1 MNKKI
6 KRSLIAALSVI
17 LLVVILILVK
27 NFIAS
32 KNASSTVYT
41 VKAEKYENVISVA
54 GVVSA
59 NQEQKLQALS
69 DGTVVDVFVKQGDHV
84 KKGDVIIQL
93 DDTTQQYNL
102 EKHDY
107 DLQITKING
116 SKKELSL
123 KQTERKSLVQK
134 IAERKVTATFDGI
147 IADIDVSVGD
157 SLEAKDSVGTLVDI
171 SSLIAEV
178 EIAETDVAKLK
189 VGQEVEF
196 SFPSYSGTVKGV
208 VTGWPA
214 IGEVTSR
221 GATVVKAQ
229 LKIED
234 YPESIL
240 PNFSFSGKIRI
251 SPDEN
256 YLVVERYA
264 VARENGKAYVQT
276 TDGKK
281 ISVEVVPFS
290 SEYVK
295 IIKGDVKAGDKL
307 KQLTTP
313 KQSGGRPGGNNKNGG
328 AMGGMGG
335 GMPPMGR

>member
-6 KRSLIAALSVI
+6 KRSLIAGISVVLLIVI
-17 LLVVILILVK
+17 LVLVK
-27 NFIAS
+27 NFIA
-32 KNASSTVYT
+32 KQNAANTVYV
-41 VKAEKYENVISVA
+41 VKAEKYENIISVA

-69 DGTVVDVFVKQGDHV
+69 NGTVVEVFVKQGDHV

-107 DLQITKING
+107 DLELTKING

-147 IADIDVSVGD
+147 IADIDVAVGD
-157 SLEAKDSVGTLVDI
+157 SLEAKDSVGSLVDT

-178 EIAETDVAKLK
+178 EIAETDVSKLK
-189 VGQEVEF
+189 IGQEVEF
-196 SFPSYSGTVKGV
+196 SFPSYSGTVKGY

-229 LKIED
+229 LRIED

-264 VARENGKAYVQT
+264 VARENGKAYVKT

-281 ISVEVVPFS
+281 ISVEVIPFS

-295 IIKGDVKAGDKL
+295 IISGNVKAGDKL

-313 KQSGGRPGGNNKNGG
+313 KTSGGRPGGNNRNGS
-328 AMGGMGG
+328 MGGMGG
-335 GMPPMGR
+335 MPQMRR

>member
-6 KRSLIAALSVI
+6 KRSVIGILSVVI
-17 LLVVILILVK
+17 LVVILVLVK
-27 NFIAS
+27 NFIA
-32 KNASSTVYT
+32 KRNASSIIYT
-41 VKAEKYENVISVA
+41 VKAEKYENIISVA

-69 DGTVVDVFVKQGDHV
+69 NGTVVDVFVKQGDFV
-84 KKGDVIIQL
+84 KKGDIIIQL

-102 EKHDY
+102 AKHDY
-107 DLQITKING
+107 DLELTKING

-147 IADIDVSVGD
+147 IADIDVAVGD
-157 SLEAKDSVGTLVDI
+157 SLEAKDSIGFLVDT

-178 EIAETDVAKLK
+178 EIAETDVSKLK
-189 VGQEVEF
+189 IGQEVEF
-196 SFPSYSGTVKGV
+196 SFPSYPGIVKGT

-229 LKIED
+229 LKIEN
-234 YPESIL
+234 YPKSIL

-264 VARENGKAYVQT
+264 VAREDGKAYVQT
-276 TDGKK
+276 IDGKK

-290 SEYVK
+290 SEFVK
-295 IIKGDVKAGDKL
+295 ITKGNIKSGDKL

-313 KQSGGRPGGNNKNGG
+313 KKSGTRPGANNRNGS
-328 AMGGMGG
+328 MGGM
-335 GMPPMGR
+335 PMMRR

>member
-6 KRSLIAALSVI
+6 KRYIIGIASLI
-17 LLVVILILVK
+17 LLVVILVLIK
-27 NFIAS
+27 NFIAQ
-32 KNASSTVYT
+32 KNAANTFYV

-69 DGTVVDVFVKQGDHV
+69 NGTVVEVFVKQGDHV

-93 DDTTQQYNL
+93 DDTTEQYKL
-102 EKHDY
+102 AQHDY
-107 DLQITKING
+107 DLELTKING
-116 SKKELSL
+116 SKKELAL

-157 SLEAKDSVGTLVDI
+157 SLEAKDSVGSLVDT

-196 SFPSYSGTVKGV
+196 SFPSYSGIVKGF

-229 LKIED
+229 LKIND

-264 VARENGKAYVQT
+264 VARENGKAYVKT
-276 TDGKK
+276 VDGKK
-281 ISVEVVPFS
+281 ISVEVIPFS

-295 IIKGDVKAGDKL
+295 ILKGDVKAGDKL

-313 KQSGGRPGGNNKNGG
+313 KKSGRRPGGNNKNST
-328 AMGGMGG
+328 MGGMGG
-335 GMPPMGR
+335 MPPMR

>member
-6 KRSLIAALSVI
+6 KRYLIGIASVI
-17 LLVVILILVK
+17 LLVIILVLIK
-27 NFIAS
+27 NFIAQ
-32 KNASSTVYT
+32 KNAANTFYV

-69 DGTVVDVFVKQGDHV
+69 NGTVVEVFVKQGDHV

-93 DDTTQQYNL
+93 DDTTEQYKL
-102 EKHDY
+102 AQHDY
-107 DLQITKING
+107 DLELTKING
-116 SKKELSL
+116 SKKELAL

-147 IADIDVSVGD
+147 IAAIDVSVGD
-157 SLEAKDSVGTLVDI
+157 SLEAKDSVGSLVDT

-196 SFPSYSGTVKGV
+196 SFPSYPGIVKGF

-229 LKIED
+229 LKINN

-264 VARENGKAYVQT
+264 VARENEKAYVKT
-276 TDGKK
+276 VDGKK
-281 ISVEVVPFS
+281 IPVEVVPFS

-295 IIKGDVKAGDKL
+295 IVKGDVKAGDKL

-313 KQSGGRPGGNNKNGG
+313 KKSGGRPDGNNKSST
-328 AMGGMGG
+328 MGGMGG
-335 GMPPMGR
+335 MPAMRR